1 MPRILRRFRIRC
13 DSSTRHDTGQST
25 AVIDLPF
32 ISFPA
37 ILLFIQQYAI
47 ENRPEKQS
55 DFTFESLICY
65 AILVQPTLLI
75 AVSSFIFP
83 LLS

>member
-1 MPRILRRFRIRC
+1 MRQMPRILRRFRIKC
-13 DSSTRHDTGQST
+13 DSSTRHDSGQFK
-25 AVIDLPF
+25 ADIYLPF

-55 DFTFESLICY
+55 DFNHSSLQS
-65 AILVQPTLLI
+65 ATP
-75 AVSSFIFP
+75 F
-83 LLS
+83 